1 MAENRVLLV
10 EGTDDLH
17 VLAHI
22 FKAHGHEGKITI
34 RDQEGVDKVKRRL
47 DENIFDNLL
56 EDLSTI
62 CVGKFYAGVKKLE
75 SFESLKN
82 IFH

>member
-34 RDQEGVDKVKRRL
+34 REQEGVDRLKKRL
-47 DENIFDNLL
+47 GENLFDNHPKTSPLCYRY
-56 EDLSTI
+56 S
-62 CVGKFYAGVKKLE
+62 VFN
-75 SFESLKN
+75 SLQSCS
-82 IFH
+82 